1 MRKSRAYHAMARDFY
16 TQYFANYVTPD
27 KKILMTIGIVTD
39 STADIPKDL
48 LSIHQIE
55 SVPITL
61 HIDGKSYVDGET
73 ITREEFYTR
82 MPTMKTPATTA
93 SPSVGDFAERYEKLF
108 AAGAEKIISI
118 HAAAN
123 LSGIFNAARLAADDF
138 GERVHVFNSGQLSLG
153 CGFQVLAAAEAA
165 AKNIPTDTILNSLF
179 TMQKK
184 LKLIAVLD
192 TLEYLRRSGRVS
204 WAKARFGNLLNLK
217 PMIEL
222 SYGKVENLGAVRTTH
237 LADRRVHEML
247 REVGALERLA
257 VLHTNAEARARQF
270 LADAAPN
277 LSGPLLL
284 INVTPAI
291 GAHLGPNGLG
301 FAALRL

>member
-1 MRKSRAYHAMARDFY
+1 M
-16 TQYFANYVTPD
+16 
-27 KKILMTIGIVTD
+27 KIGLVTD
-39 STADIPKDL
+39 STADIPTDF
-48 LSIHQIE
+48 LSIHRIE

-61 HIDGKSYVDGET
+61 YIDGKSYIDGET
-73 ITREEFYTR
+73 ITREEFYRR
-82 MPTMKTPATTA
+82 MPTMETPATTA
-93 SPSVGDFAERYEKLF
+93 APSVGSFAERYEKLF

-123 LSGIFNAARLAADDF
+123 LTSIFNAARLAADDF
-138 GERVHVFNSGQLSLG
+138 GGHVHVFNSGQLSLG
-153 CGFQVLAAAEAA
+153 CGYQVLAAAEAA
-165 AKNIPTDTILNSLF
+165 ANNMPIDTILDSLLV
-179 TMQKK
+179 MQKK
-184 LKLIAVLD
+184 LKLVAVLD

-204 WAKARFGNLLNLK
+204 WAKARFGNLLDLK
-217 PMIEL
+217 PMIGL
-222 SYGKVENLGAVRTTH
+222 SYGKVENLGAVRTTR
-237 LADRRVHEML
+237 LANRRVHEML

-277 LSGPLLL
+277 LSTPPLL

-301 FAALRL
+301 FAAVKL